1 MRFPVLALL
10 LVFTGCSELPLPDW
24 ARSDSNVSTS
34 NASNTGG
41 ANVAAPADALGS
53 CREQAIAMIKR
64 DQTINQDIANQD
76 TNTFLVQGAGDLE
89 RYLSEYNTK
98 NRYERIVEDCMA
110 ARGYDAHNPDVKPV
124 QQEGVPESTAAG
136 TPQAAPG
143 FAPVEPSGINP
154 NLPTYP

>member
-1 MRFPVLALL
+1 MRFLVLALL

-34 NASNTGG
+34 NASSTGG

-53 CREQAIAMIKR
+53 CQEQAIAMIKQ

-110 ARGYDAHNPDVKPV
+110 ARGYDAQNPDVKPV
-124 QQEGVPESTAAG
+124 EQEGVPSSTADIPPPSPSM
-136 TPQAAPG
+136 TSAP
-143 FAPVEPSGINP
+143 PSGINP